1 MHGYGNPPGRR
12 RALGAGAGALAAAL
26 LAGCAEPSGRREPTA
41 GLPGRAAPTSGA
53 SGRAA
58 PTSGASGRA
67 APTSG
72 ASAPPA
78 PGASGPARAPAPAP
92 APRRFPGLPVR
103 IAHGP
108 RDRPRV
114 ALTFDGRGDPDLA
127 LAALARCERAGA
139 RVTVL
144 AVGTWL
150 ARHPELARRILDG
163 GHELGNHT
171 EHHLDLAA
179 LDESAAYEEIAACAR
194 RLRRLTGS
202 AGAWFRPSP
211 TTYASPLVERLARR
225 AGYPH
230 VLACDVESLDHAAT
244 RVATVTRKVA
254 GELRNGSVVELS
266 LGRPV
271 TVAALPLL
279 LAEIGRRG
287 LHAVTATELMA
298 RPATGAART
307 AG

>member
-26 LAGCAEPSGRREPTA
+26 LAGCGEPSGRREPTA
-41 GLPGRAAPTSGA
+41 GLPGRSAPTSGA

-58 PTSGASGRA
+58 PT
-67 APTSG
+67 TG

-127 LAALARCERAGA
+127 IAALARCERAGA

>member
-1 MHGYGNPPGRR
+1 MDGRGAAVRR
-12 RALGAGAGALAAAL
+12 REALGAAAGLLGAALAAGCGQGGGATGA
-26 LAGCAEPSGRREPTA
+26 AGGPGA
-41 GLPGRAAPTSGA
+41 GEAAKGPVPPPGHV
-53 SGRAA
+53 
-58 PTSGASGRA
+58 
-67 APTSG
+67 
-72 ASAPPA
+72 PPA
-78 PGASGPARAPAPAP
+78 A
-92 APRRFPGLPVR
+92 APRRFPGLPGL

-127 LAALARCERAGA
+127 RTALARCEQAGA

-144 AVGTWL
+144 AVGAWL
-150 ARHPELARRILDG
+150 AEHPGLARRILDG
-163 GHELGNHT
+163 GHEIGNHT

-179 LDESAAYEEIAACAR
+179 LDDRAAYEEIAACAR

-202 AGAWFRPSP
+202 IGTWFRPSP
-211 TTYASPLVERLARR
+211 TASASPLVQRLARR

-230 VLACDVESLDHAAT
+230 VLGCDVESLDHAAT
-244 RVATVTRKVA
+244 RVAAVTRKVA

-271 TVAALPLL
+271 TVDALPLL

-287 LHAVTATELMA
+287 LHAVTATELMD
-298 RPATGAART
+298 RPAADVTRT
-307 AG
+307 AR

>member
-1 MHGYGNPPGRR
+1 MGRR
-12 RALGAGAGALAAAL
+12 DALGAGAGLLAAAL
-26 LAGCAEPSGRREPTA
+26 TAGCARSAGAGGAAGPAATRPPGPSPA
-41 GLPGRAAPTSGA
+41 SGA
-53 SGRAA
+53 SGT
-58 PTSGASGRA
+58 P
-67 APTSG
+67 
-72 ASAPPA
+72 
-78 PGASGPARAPAPAP
+78 GPAVSASPAP
-92 APRRFPGLPVR
+92 APRRFTGLPVR

-108 RDRPRV
+108 RNRPRV
-114 ALTFDGRGDPDLA
+114 ALTFDGRGDPGLA
-127 LAALARCERAGA
+127 RTALARCEEAGA

-150 ARHPELARRILDG
+150 AEHPGLARRILDG
-163 GHELGNHT
+163 GHEIGNHT

-179 LDESAAYEEIAACAR
+179 LDERAAYEEIAACAR

-202 AGAWFRPSP
+202 IGTWFRPSP
-211 TTYASPLVERLARR
+211 TAYAAPVVQRLAQR

-244 RVATVTRKVA
+244 RVAPVTRKVA

-271 TVAALPLL
+271 TVDALPLL

-287 LHAVTATELMA
+287 LRAVTATELMD
-298 RPATGAART
+298 RPAADVTRT
-307 AG
+307 AR

>member
-1 MHGYGNPPGRR
+1 MNGCGNPPGRR

-58 PTSGASGRA
+58 PTSGTSGRP
-67 APTSG
+67 APASG
-72 ASAPPA
+72 ASAPPT
-78 PGASGPARAPAPAP
+78 PGASGPARAPAP

-108 RDRPRV
+108 RDLPRV

-179 LDESAAYEEIAACAR
+179 LGESAAYEEIAACAR

-202 AGAWFRPSP
+202 VGAWFRPSP

-244 RVATVTRKVA
+244 RVASVTRKVA